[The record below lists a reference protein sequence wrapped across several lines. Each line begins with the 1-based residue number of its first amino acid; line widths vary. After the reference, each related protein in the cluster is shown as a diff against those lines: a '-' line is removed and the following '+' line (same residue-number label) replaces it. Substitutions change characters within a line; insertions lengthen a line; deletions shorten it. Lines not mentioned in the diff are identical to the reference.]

1 MVIEYKNKLSSLL
14 EINDCHLEDLPTI
27 LKELEEKAKTNLAS
41 RQTENTPI
49 DTLKRNIEGL
59 FIQMKNVSVFIS
71 AQAGTFKKS
80 YLLKIRIITYL
91 KIRILQSPYKVS

>member
-14 EINDCHLEDLPTI
+14 EINECHLEDLPTI

-71 AQAGTFKKS
+71 AQAGTFT
-80 YLLKIRIITYL
+80 KIL
-91 KIRILQSPYKVS
+91 FP